1 MCLLATR
8 GHCNEDHSVPGLTTK
23 VAAVVHEPR
32 FFLTL
37 VYRYLNTETTPGICR
52 DGFRNVL
59 LAVRAEA
66 CGRFC
71 GSMMLAEAL
80 AEALS
85 EPPGDPT

>member
-1 MCLLATR
+1 MS
-8 GHCNEDHSVPGLTTK
+8 HV
-23 VAAVVHEPR
+23 
-32 FFLTL
+32 FFWRLSTDT
-37 VYRYLNTETTPGICR
+37 LNTEIAPGISR

-80 AEALS
+80 AEA
-85 EPPGDPT
+85 PGDPT